1 MNNKGSGDWMLTL
14 LVVIV
19 LIFLATVLFIDYY
32 TSNEACEDFGGKL
45 SGQMNC
51 IKNGVSYDLESKG
64 IFTMEKQLV
73 RKAVDINRDA
83 FVSGE
88 EQ

>member
-1 MNNKGSGDWMLTL
+1 MNKKGSGDWILTL
-14 LVVIV
+14 TVVMV
-19 LIFLATVLFIDYY
+19 LIFLATILFIEYY

-51 IKNGVSYDLESKG
+51 IKNGVSYDLENKG
-64 IFTMEKQLV
+64 IFTMEKQVV

-83 FVSGE
+83 FVE
-88 EQ
+88 VDE